1 MAKIKEKDTDVLNRV
16 IASNSLIKIF
26 DVETTGISNLDRI
39 IQFSGVALNPVTWE
53 IVNSDSFYVNI
64 GRKLSQTIID
74 ITGIT
79 DEKLEREGIPES
91 EAYQRIRDFLGED
104 AVSGYNV
111 SFDIGKVNTLFADF
125 DDIFSP
131 INVIDVYKM
140 VKDLC
145 DKSET
150 ENQKLGT
157 MVNYFNLAGDLTFH
171 NAIDDVIATARLMKH
186 LYYTKMIGQ
195 DYDMSQKLGSSATT
209 AERTETSA
217 RRSLP
222 IVSSSGTEK
231 VKVFRIARWKKSEKI
246 DRIYCDYRMQDGSEG
261 RAYFD
266 LISRQYLEDQNSDL
280 LKNIN
285 LADFNVQVFDLI
297 LLSGVWEFS
306 AFEGSSER
314 R

>member
-79 DEKLEREGIPES
+79 DEKLEREGIPEA

-157 MVNYFNLAGDLTFH
+157 MVNHFNLAGDLTFH
-171 NAIDDVIATARLMKH
+171 NAIDDVIATARLLKH
-186 LYYTKMIGQ
+186 LYYTKMLSQ
-195 DYDMSQKLGSSATT
+195 DYDMSQKLGSSATI
-209 AERTETSA
+209 AERAEIST

-222 IVSSSGTEK
+222 IVNSSGTEK
-231 VKVFRIARWKKSEKI
+231 VKVLRIARWKKSEKI
-246 DRIYCDYRMQDGSEG
+246 DRIYCDYRMQDSSEG

-266 LISRQYLEDQNSDL
+266 LVNRQYLEDPNFDL
-280 LKNIN
+280 LKNID
-285 LADFNVQVFDLI
+285 LIDFNVQVFDLI

-306 AFEGSSER
+306 AFEGNFEKK
-314 R
+314 

>member
-1 MAKIKEKDTDVLNRV
+1 MTKVKEKDTAVLNRI

-26 DVETTGISNLDRI
+26 DVETTGKSNLDRI
-39 IQFSGVALNPVTWE
+39 IQFSGVTLNPVTWE
-53 IVNSDSFYVNI
+53 IVDSDSFYVNV

-79 DEKLEREGIPES
+79 DEQLEQEGIPES
-91 EAYQRIRDFLGED
+91 EAYQRIHDFLGEE

-125 DDIFSP
+125 DDMYSP
-131 INVIDVYKM
+131 VNVIDVYKM
-140 VKDLC
+140 VKELC
-145 DKSET
+145 DKSKT
-150 ENQKLGT
+150 ENQRLGT
-157 MVNYFNLAGDLTFH
+157 MVNHFNLAGDLTFH

-186 LYYTKMIGQ
+186 LYYTKMLGQ

-209 AERTETSA
+209 AEKAETNV

-222 IVSSSGTEK
+222 IVISSGNEK
-231 VKVFRIARWKKSEKI
+231 VNVIRIVRWKKSEKI
-246 DRIYCDYRMQDGSEG
+246 DRIYCDYRMQDSSEG

-266 LISRQYLEDQNSDL
+266 LISRQYLEDPNSDL
-280 LKNIN
+280 LKNID

-306 AFEGSSER
+306 AFEGSFER